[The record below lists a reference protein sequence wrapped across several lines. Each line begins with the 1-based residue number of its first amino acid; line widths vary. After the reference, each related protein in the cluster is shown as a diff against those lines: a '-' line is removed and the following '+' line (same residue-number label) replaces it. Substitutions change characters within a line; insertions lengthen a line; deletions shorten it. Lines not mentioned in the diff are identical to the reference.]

1 VKSRIPPGQVLVK
14 KWPRLDVNP
23 PSASVSLKDWKIKI
37 FGNVKN
43 PIELNFE
50 DLYGLGPVRL
60 SSDLHC
66 VTHWSLL
73 DNAWE
78 GVPLSRVLDHAGLK
92 KDSKCIM
99 CYGLMN
105 YSTNV
110 NIKDAILDS
119 SLIVW
124 SRNGEEISYENGG
137 PVRFIIPHLYLWKSA
152 KWATGIEVMTQEKL
166 GFWETR
172 GYHNRGDPWL
182 EERFS

>member
-1 VKSRIPPGQVLVK
+1 
-14 KWPRLDVNP
+14 
-23 PSASVSLKDWKIKI
+23 
-37 FGNVKN
+37 
-43 PIELNFE
+43 
-50 DLYGLGPVRL
+50 
-60 SSDLHC
+60 
-66 VTHWSLL
+66 
-73 DNAWE
+73 
-78 GVPLSRVLDHAGLK
+78 
-92 KDSKCIM
+92 
-99 CYGLMN
+99 MN